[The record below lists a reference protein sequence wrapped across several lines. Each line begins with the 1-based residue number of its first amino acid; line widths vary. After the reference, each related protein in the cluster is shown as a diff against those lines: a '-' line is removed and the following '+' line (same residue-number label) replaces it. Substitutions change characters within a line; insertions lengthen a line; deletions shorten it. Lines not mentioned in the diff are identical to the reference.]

1 MIIKMEVFCENN
13 DIPSNTPID
22 FIMLMQKQLEDLYF
36 ENKKLKSALKKKE
49 EKNLRLICAIEEMKN
64 ILNFSLKK
72 TQQYKTENEI
82 DV

>member
-1 MIIKMEVFCENN
+1 MEVFCENN
-13 DIPSNTPID
+13 DIPSNTPIE

>member
-1 MIIKMEVFCENN
+1 MEIFCENN
-13 DIPSNTPID
+13 DIPSNTPIE
-22 FIMLMQKQLEDLYF
+22 FILLMQKQLEDLYF

-49 EKNLRLICAIEEMKN
+49 GENLRFICVIEEMKN

>member
-1 MIIKMEVFCENN
+1 
-13 DIPSNTPID
+13 
-22 FIMLMQKQLEDLYF
+22 
-36 ENKKLKSALKKKE
+36 LKSALKKKE
-49 EKNLRLICAIEEMKN
+49 EENLRLICTIEEMKN

>member
-1 MIIKMEVFCENN
+1 MEVFCENN

>member
-1 MIIKMEVFCENN
+1 MEIFCENN
-13 DIPSNTPID
+13 DIPSNTPIE
-22 FIMLMQKQLEDLYF
+22 FILLMQKQLEDLYF

-49 EKNLRLICAIEEMKN
+49 EENLRLICAIEEMKN